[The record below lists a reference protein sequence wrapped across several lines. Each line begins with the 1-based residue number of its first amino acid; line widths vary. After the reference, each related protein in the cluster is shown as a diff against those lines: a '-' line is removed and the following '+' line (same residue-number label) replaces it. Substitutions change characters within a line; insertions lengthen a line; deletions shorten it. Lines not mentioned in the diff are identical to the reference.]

1 MSEKAAPLRFCVTH
15 RGRETDRITTK
26 KIWTFLGDKFNF
38 FAIWRSSL
46 KIVMNTFRNRRIDL
60 LLASNKSVIVLC
72 HSLLPIFELLIDV
85 FDVGEK
91 IEENV
96 MCEPARKLIR
106 LTSLTE
112 FTMSKGK
119 AYNRASLYRP
129 YIFVWDEIDTR
140 RSPVWTDRT
149 FGMAILF
156 HNVFFLLLLRFVL
169 FISLHSEHLTGVQ
182 KQLRILQVSA
192 SNQAQQ
198 FEGTVSQ
205 GYPPTPDN
213 TYS

>member
-1 MSEKAAPLRFCVTH
+1 
-15 RGRETDRITTK
+15 
-26 KIWTFLGDKFNF
+26 
-38 FAIWRSSL
+38 
-46 KIVMNTFRNRRIDL
+46 
-60 LLASNKSVIVLC
+60 
-72 HSLLPIFELLIDV
+72 
-85 FDVGEK
+85 
-91 IEENV
+91 

-119 AYNRASLYRP
+119 AYNRALLHRP
-129 YIFVWDEIDTR
+129 YIFGWDEIDTR
-140 RSPVWTDRT
+140 RSPVWKDRT

-156 HNVFFLLLLRFVL
+156 HNVFFFLLLRFVL
-169 FISLHSEHLTGVQ
+169 FISLHSEHLTGVH
-182 KQLRILQVSA
+182 KQLCILQAPA